1 MRCAARRLGFISFS
15 VEPRNITRSSSYP
28 SPATAYVL
36 CGSVQN
42 PKPLKS
48 QFLISFFIKIQ
59 YRVRRRLLR
68 ISAGQLT

>member
-1 MRCAARRLGFISFS
+1 MRSVARRLGFISFS
-15 VEPRNITRSSSYP
+15 VEPRKLTRSSSYP
-28 SPATAYVL
+28 SLPTAYVL

-48 QFLISFFIKIQ
+48 QFLISFLIKIQ
-59 YRVRRRLLR
+59 SRVRRGLLR